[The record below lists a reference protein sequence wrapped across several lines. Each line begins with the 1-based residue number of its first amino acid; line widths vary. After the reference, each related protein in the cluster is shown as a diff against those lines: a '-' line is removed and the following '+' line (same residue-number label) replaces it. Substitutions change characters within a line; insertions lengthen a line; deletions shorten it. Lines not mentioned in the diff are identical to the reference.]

1 MKIPENIY
9 MNVFFSLFIVIMIVF
24 QYLGLLISN
33 LDYIFAYS
41 GSIMCILFIFVNNN
55 KIIDLLHFLYCFVY
69 LYAIALLSDNKY
81 LLLLNIGMLA
91 NIMFSRHYYKS
102 CILDNKQKHKGY
114 FYDVNKNLKNLI
126 PQWNW
131 DYVFFI
137 AIIVSLINFLK
148 LKTI

>member
-91 NIMFSRHYYKS
+91 NIMFSRYYYKS

>member
-1 MKIPENIY
+1 

-24 QYLGLLISN
+24 NYLGLLISN

-41 GSIMCILFIFVNNN
+41 GSIMCLLFIFVDNNI
-55 KIIDLLHFLYCFVY
+55 IIDLLHFLYCCVY

-91 NIMFSRHYYKS
+91 NIIFSRYYYDC
-102 CILDNKQKHKGY
+102 CILGNKQEHKGF
-114 FYDVNKNLKNLI
+114 FYDVNIYLKSLL

-131 DYVFFI
+131 DYILFI

-148 LKTI
+148 IKTI